1 MKKSVMLRDELMK
14 RTDATNEFI
23 TQIEAVKVIKPM
35 GLTDE
40 KIPFYREETVDQVNY
55 IKKMTDLGYS
65 MEEIQKV
72 IKKVGFPKNLSVPE
86 SKSIAVKHLT
96 VGDLAE
102 KVGVSPR
109 TLKHWEEKGIIEADM
124 RSSGG
129 FRLYS
134 EVYVYLCN
142 LIKDLQLF
150 GYSLEQIKDISEH
163 FRDFLVMEKN
173 IEIYPPKVTG
183 KKLDVMSEE
192 IRMLKERM
200 KLLKNGIGRWEELVN
215 KKVKEIGVLKK
226 KNEKR
231 MLVENKVKSKKEKV
245 KSDEEQGKSENEKSG
260 KTKQPRPSDLRN
272 GKELEPKQVKSKKE
286 KVKSEEIKTDKT
298 KGKK

>member
-1 MKKSVMLRDELMK
+1 MKNSVMLRDELVK
-14 RTDATNEFI
+14 RTGVTNELI
-23 TQIEAVKVIKPM
+23 IQIEAVKVIKPM

-40 KIPFYREETVDQVNY
+40 KIPFYREEAVEQVNY

-65 MEEIQKV
+65 MDEVQKV

-86 SKSIAVKHLT
+86 SKTPASKHLT
-96 VGDLAE
+96 IGDLAA
-102 KVGVSPR
+102 KVGVSAR

-150 GYSLEQIKDISEH
+150 GYSLEQIKEISEQ

-173 IEIYPPKVTG
+173 IELYSAKLTC
-183 KKLDVMSEE
+183 KKLDEMSDE
-192 IRMLKERM
+192 INSVKERM
-200 KLLKNGIGRWEELVN
+200 KLLKSGIGRWEELVN
-215 KKVKEIGVLKK
+215 KKAKEIAALKK

-231 MLVENKVKSKKEKV
+231 GIAENKVKSKKEKV
-245 KSDEEQGKSENEKSG
+245 KSDVEQG
-260 KTKQPRPSDLRN
+260 Q
-272 GKELEPKQVKSKKE
+272 SKKE
-286 KVKSEEIKTDKT
+286 KTAQKSEEKQKIRRKSK
-298 KGKK
+298 

>member
-1 MKKSVMLRDELMK
+1 MKNSVMLRDELVK
-14 RTDATNEFI
+14 RTGITDEFI
-23 TQIEAVKVIKPM
+23 QEIESAKVIKPM

-40 KIPFYREETVDQVNY
+40 KVPFYREEAVDQVNY

-72 IKKVGFPKNLSVPE
+72 IKKVGFPKTLSVSE
-86 SKSIAVKHLT
+86 SKVADKHLT
-96 VGDLAE
+96 VGDLAA
-102 KVGVSPR
+102 KVGVSAR

-134 EVYVYLCN
+134 ETYVYLCN

-150 GYSLEQIKDISEH
+150 GYSLEEIKRISGE

-173 IEIYPPKVTG
+173 IDIYPPKLTG
-183 KKLDVMSEE
+183 KKLDVMSGE
-192 IRMLKERM
+192 IKALKERM
-200 KLLKNGIGRWEELVN
+200 KLLKSGIGRWEELVN
-215 KKVKEIGVLKK
+215 KKVKEINVLNK

-231 MLVENKVKSKKEKV
+231 IAVEI
-245 KSDEEQGKSENEKSG
+245 
-260 KTKQPRPSDLRN
+260 
-272 GKELEPKQVKSKKE
+272 QVKSKKE
-286 KVKSEEIKTDKT
+286 KKQPQPSAISNSKNKRQ
-298 KGKK
+298 K

>member
-1 MKKSVMLRDELMK
+1 MKNSVMLRDELMK
-14 RTDATNEFI
+14 RTDVTSDFI
-23 TQIEAVKVIKPM
+23 IQIEAAKVIKPM

-40 KIPFYREETVDQVNY
+40 KIPFYREEAVDQVNY

-65 MEEIQKV
+65 IDEIQKV

-96 VGDLAE
+96 VGDLAA
-102 KVGVSPR
+102 KVGVSAR

-150 GYSLEQIKDISEH
+150 GYSLEQIKDISQH

-173 IEIYPPKVTG
+173 IDIYPPEVTG
-183 KKLDVMSEE
+183 KKLDVMSNE
-192 IRMLKERM
+192 IKVLKERM
-200 KLLKNGIGRWEELVN
+200 KLLKSGIGRWEELVN
-215 KKVKEIGVLKK
+215 KKVKEINLLKK

-231 MLVENKVKSKKEKV
+231 NVSGTEGKKKKDKVDKKSEAGSKKPEEKQ
-245 KSDEEQGKSENEKSG
+245 KK
-260 KTKQPRPSDLRN
+260 KTKT
-272 GKELEPKQVKSKKE
+272 GKEDKETRGRSKKVN
-286 KVKSEEIKTDKT
+286 KNRSTT
-298 KGKK
+298 R

>member
-1 MKKSVMLRDELMK
+1 MKSSVMLRDELVK
-14 RTDATNEFI
+14 RTGITNEFI
-23 TQIEAVKVIKPM
+23 QEIESVKVIKPM

-40 KIPFYREETVDQVNY
+40 KIPFYREEAIEQVNY

-65 MEEIQKV
+65 MEEIQRV
-72 IKKVGFPKNLSVPE
+72 IKKVGFPKTLSVPE
-86 SKSIAVKHLT
+86 NKGAATKHLT
-96 VGDLAE
+96 VGDLAA
-102 KVGVSPR
+102 KVGVSAR

-134 EVYVYLCN
+134 ETYVYLCN

-150 GYSLEQIKDISEH
+150 GYSLEEIKRISGE

-173 IEIYPPKVTG
+173 IDIYTPKVTG
-183 KKLDVMSEE
+183 KKLDVMSAE
-192 IRMLKERM
+192 IKALKERM
-200 KLLKNGIGRWEELVN
+200 KLLKSGIGRWEELVN
-215 KKVKEIGVLKK
+215 KKVKEINVLNK

-231 MLVENKVKSKKEKV
+231 LKEKQPQP
-245 KSDEEQGKSENEKSG
+245 SAASPGK
-260 KTKQPRPSDLRN
+260 KTKT
-272 GKELEPKQVKSKKE
+272 E
-286 KVKSEEIKTDKT
+286 KIKNIEG

>member
-1 MKKSVMLRDELMK
+1 MKNSVMLRDELVK
-14 RTDATNEFI
+14 RTGITDEFI
-23 TQIEAVKVIKPM
+23 QEIESAKVIKPM

-40 KIPFYREETVDQVNY
+40 KVPFYREEAVDQVNY

-72 IKKVGFPKNLSVPE
+72 IKKVGFPKTLSVSE
-86 SKSIAVKHLT
+86 SKVADKHLT
-96 VGDLAE
+96 VGDLAA
-102 KVGVSPR
+102 KVGVSAR

-134 EVYVYLCN
+134 ETYIYLCN

-150 GYSLEQIKDISEH
+150 GYSLEEIKRISGE

-173 IEIYPPKVTG
+173 IDIYPPKLTG
-183 KKLDVMSEE
+183 KKLDVMSGE
-192 IRMLKERM
+192 IKALKERM
-200 KLLKNGIGRWEELVN
+200 KLLKSGIGRWEELVN
-215 KKVKEIGVLKK
+215 KKVKEINVLNK

-231 MLVENKVKSKKEKV
+231 LAEKIKPAEKK
-245 KSDEEQGKSENEKSG
+245 G
-260 KTKQPRPSDLRN
+260 
-272 GKELEPKQVKSKKE
+272 
-286 KVKSEEIKTDKT
+286 